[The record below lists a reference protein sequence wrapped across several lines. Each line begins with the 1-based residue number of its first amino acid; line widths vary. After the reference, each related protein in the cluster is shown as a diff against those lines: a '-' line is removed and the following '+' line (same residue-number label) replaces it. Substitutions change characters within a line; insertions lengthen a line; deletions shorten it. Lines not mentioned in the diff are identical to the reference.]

1 MIKKKAVAGGIVALA
16 AVLGGGGI
24 FAWTRRTAD
33 TETLADNQKY
43 VYAYVTSIEGNELT
57 YMEVDESVVEAYL
70 ASSTEDTEN
79 TEKGGDGSGAP
90 GGSDGS
96 GAPGDGSGA
105 PGRMSQGTSGT
116 NDSTE
121 MSDGMTQEENGDMP
135 GDATSDGTGSN
146 GGGAP
151 GGNGGMSGKSVT
163 TLIPVSTVVHTTAGT
178 ETTFQR
184 LAAGDL
190 LKLLILRS
198 RKLQFREASRRRK
211 KLKSRACCRKKYRIF
226 NGHAGFCFCPDIF
239 QILKI
244 GSCRKLSPCNLGFLH
259 RLREGMPD
267 LSQYIFRH
275 LFF

>member
-116 NDSTE
+116 DANTE
-121 MSDGMTQEENGDMP
+121 TSDGQPQEENGDMP
-135 GDATSDGTGSN
+135 GDTALDGTEKN
-146 GGGAP
+146 GGEAP
-151 GGNGGMSGKSVT
+151 GGNGGMSGESVT

-190 LKLLILRS
+190 LKLLIETS
-198 RKLQFREASRRRK
+198 EDGEEVIVEIWMQ
-211 KLKSRACCRKKYRIF
+211 
-226 NGHAGFCFCPDIF
+226 
-239 QILKI
+239 
-244 GSCRKLSPCNLGFLH
+244 
-259 RLREGMPD
+259 
-267 LSQYIFRH
+267 
-275 LFF
+275 

>member
-1 MIKKKAVAGGIVALA
+1 MIKKKVMAGGIVALA

-79 TEKGGDGSGAP
+79 AEKGRDGSGVPEGSDGSGAPGGSDAAGASGDGSGAP

-105 PGRMSQGTSGT
+105 PGDGSGAPGRMSQGTSGT
-116 NDSTE
+116 DANTE
-121 MSDGMTQEENGDMP
+121 TSDGQPQEENGDMP

-190 LKLLILRS
+190 LKLLIETS
-198 RKLQFREASRRRK
+198 EDGEEVIIEIWMQ
-211 KLKSRACCRKKYRIF
+211 
-226 NGHAGFCFCPDIF
+226 
-239 QILKI
+239 
-244 GSCRKLSPCNLGFLH
+244 
-259 RLREGMPD
+259 
-267 LSQYIFRH
+267 
-275 LFF
+275 

>member
-1 MIKKKAVAGGIVALA
+1 MAGGIVALA

-24 FAWTRRTAD
+24 FAWTHRTAD
-33 TETLADNQKY
+33 METLADNQKY

-70 ASSTEDTEN
+70 ASSTENTEN
-79 TEKGGDGSGAP
+79 AEKGGDGSGVPGGSDGSGAPGGSDTAGAPEDGSGAP

-116 NDSTE
+116 NDSTV
-121 MSDGMTQEENGDMP
+121 MSYGMPQEENGDMP

-190 LKLLILRS
+190 LKLLIVTS
-198 RKLQFREASRRRK
+198 EDGEEVIVEIWMQ
-211 KLKSRACCRKKYRIF
+211 
-226 NGHAGFCFCPDIF
+226 
-239 QILKI
+239 
-244 GSCRKLSPCNLGFLH
+244 
-259 RLREGMPD
+259 
-267 LSQYIFRH
+267 
-275 LFF
+275 

>member
-90 GGSDGS
+90 GESDGSGAPGGSDTAGAPEDGSGAPGGSDGS

-121 MSDGMTQEENGDMP
+121 MSDGMTQGTSGTDDSTEMSEVMLQGENGGMP
-135 GDATSDGTGSN
+135 GDAALDGTGSN

-151 GGNGGMSGKSVT
+151 GGNGGMSGESVT

-178 ETTFQR
+178 ETTF
-184 LAAGDL
+184 
-190 LKLLILRS
+190 
-198 RKLQFREASRRRK
+198 
-211 KLKSRACCRKKYRIF
+211 
-226 NGHAGFCFCPDIF
+226 
-239 QILKI
+239 
-244 GSCRKLSPCNLGFLH
+244 
-259 RLREGMPD
+259 
-267 LSQYIFRH
+267 
-275 LFF
+275 

>member
-16 AVLGGGGI
+16 AVLGGGI
-24 FAWTRRTAD
+24 FAWTRRIED

-57 YMEVDESVVEAYL
+57 YVEVDESVVEAYL
-70 ASSTEDTEN
+70 ASSTENTEN
-79 TEKGGDGSGAP
+79 AEKGGDGSGAP

-96 GAPGDGSGA
+96 GAPGGSDAAGASGDGLGA
-105 PGRMSQGTSGT
+105 PDGMSQGISGTDDSTETSYGMPQGTSGT

-121 MSDGMTQEENGDMP
+121 MSDGMPQEENSGMP

-151 GGNGGMSGKSVT
+151 GGNGGMSGESVT

-190 LKLLILRS
+190 LKLLIETS
-198 RKLQFREASRRRK
+198 EDGKEVIIEIWMQ
-211 KLKSRACCRKKYRIF
+211 
-226 NGHAGFCFCPDIF
+226 
-239 QILKI
+239 
-244 GSCRKLSPCNLGFLH
+244 
-259 RLREGMPD
+259 
-267 LSQYIFRH
+267 
-275 LFF
+275 

>member
-96 GAPGDGSGA
+96 GAPGGSDTAGA
-105 PGRMSQGTSGT
+105 PG
-116 NDSTE
+116 DSTE
-121 MSDGMTQEENGDMP
+121 ASG
-135 GDATSDGTGSN
+135 DGTG
-146 GGGAP
+146 AP
-151 GGNGGMSGKSVT
+151 G
-163 TLIPVSTVVHTTAGT
+163 
-178 ETTFQR
+178 
-184 LAAGDL
+184 D
-190 LKLLILRS
+190 
-198 RKLQFREASRRRK
+198 
-211 KLKSRACCRKKYRIF
+211 
-226 NGHAGFCFCPDIF
+226 
-239 QILKI
+239 
-244 GSCRKLSPCNLGFLH
+244 GS
-259 RLREGMPD
+259 
-267 LSQYIFRH
+267 
-275 LFF
+275 

>member
-1 MIKKKAVAGGIVALA
+1 MAGGIVALA

-24 FAWTRRTAD
+24 FAWTHRTAD
-33 TETLADNQKY
+33 METLADNQKY

-70 ASSTEDTEN
+70 ASSTENTEN
-79 TEKGGDGSGAP
+79 AEKGGDGSGVP

-116 NDSTE
+116 NDSTV
-121 MSDGMTQEENGDMP
+121 MSYGMPQEENGDMP

-190 LKLLILRS
+190 LKLLIVTS
-198 RKLQFREASRRRK
+198 EDGEEVIVEIWMQ
-211 KLKSRACCRKKYRIF
+211 
-226 NGHAGFCFCPDIF
+226 
-239 QILKI
+239 
-244 GSCRKLSPCNLGFLH
+244 
-259 RLREGMPD
+259 
-267 LSQYIFRH
+267 
-275 LFF
+275 

>member
-1 MIKKKAVAGGIVALA
+1 MQAARKTPRIQKKAEMAREHQGKVMVQG
-16 AVLGGGGI
+16 
-24 FAWTRRTAD
+24 RR
-33 TETLADNQKY
+33 EEVIPQERQKM
-43 VYAYVTSIEGNELT
+43 ARERQE
-57 YMEVDESVVEAYL
+57 EVMVQGRREMAR
-70 ASSTEDTEN
+70 
-79 TEKGGDGSGAP
+79 
-90 GGSDGS
+90 
-96 GAPGDGSGA
+96 GA

-190 LKLLILRS
+190 LKLLIETS
-198 RKLQFREASRRRK
+198 EDGEEVIIEIWMQ
-211 KLKSRACCRKKYRIF
+211 
-226 NGHAGFCFCPDIF
+226 
-239 QILKI
+239 
-244 GSCRKLSPCNLGFLH
+244 
-259 RLREGMPD
+259 
-267 LSQYIFRH
+267 
-275 LFF
+275 

>member
-24 FAWTRRTAD
+24 FAWTHRTAD
-33 TETLADNQKY
+33 METLADNQKY

-70 ASSTEDTEN
+70 ASSTENTEN
-79 TEKGGDGSGAP
+79 AEKGGDGSGVPGGSDGSGAPGGSDTAGAPEDGSGAP

-116 NDSTE
+116 NDSTV
-121 MSDGMTQEENGDMP
+121 MSYGMPQEENGDMP

-190 LKLLILRS
+190 LKLLIVTS
-198 RKLQFREASRRRK
+198 EDGEEVIVEIWMQ
-211 KLKSRACCRKKYRIF
+211 
-226 NGHAGFCFCPDIF
+226 
-239 QILKI
+239 
-244 GSCRKLSPCNLGFLH
+244 
-259 RLREGMPD
+259 
-267 LSQYIFRH
+267 
-275 LFF
+275 

>member
-1 MIKKKAVAGGIVALA
+1 MIRKKVMAGGIVALA

-24 FAWTRRTAD
+24 FAWTHRTAD
-33 TETLADNQKY
+33 METLADNQKY

-57 YMEVDESVVEAYL
+57 YMVVDESVVEAYL

-79 TEKGGDGSGAP
+79 AEKGGDGSGVP

-116 NDSTE
+116 NDSTV
-121 MSDGMTQEENGDMP
+121 MSYGMPQEENGDMP

-190 LKLLILRS
+190 LKLLIVTS
-198 RKLQFREASRRRK
+198 EDGEEVIVEIWMQ
-211 KLKSRACCRKKYRIF
+211 
-226 NGHAGFCFCPDIF
+226 
-239 QILKI
+239 
-244 GSCRKLSPCNLGFLH
+244 
-259 RLREGMPD
+259 
-267 LSQYIFRH
+267 
-275 LFF
+275 

>member
-79 TEKGGDGSGAP
+79 TEKGRDGSGAP

-121 MSDGMTQEENGDMP
+121 MSDGMPQEENGDMP

-146 GGGAP
+146 GEEAP
-151 GGNGGMSGKSVT
+151 GGNGGMSGESVT

-190 LKLLILRS
+190 LKLLIVTSEDGANVPNLC
-198 RKLQFREASRRRK
+198 L
-211 KLKSRACCRKKYRIF
+211 
-226 NGHAGFCFCPDIF
+226 DIF
-239 QILKI
+239 
-244 GSCRKLSPCNLGFLH
+244 
-259 RLREGMPD
+259 
-267 LSQYIFRH
+267 
-275 LFF
+275 

>member
-1 MIKKKAVAGGIVALA
+1 MIRKKVMAGGIVALA

-24 FAWTRRTAD
+24 FAWTHRTAD
-33 TETLADNQKY
+33 METLADNQKY

-70 ASSTEDTEN
+70 ASSTENTEN
-79 TEKGGDGSGAP
+79 AEKGGDGSGVPGGSDGSGAPGGSDTAGAPEDGSGAP

-96 GAPGDGSGA
+96 GAPGGGSGA

-116 NDSTE
+116 NDSTV
-121 MSDGMTQEENGDMP
+121 MSYGMPQEENGDMP

-190 LKLLILRS
+190 LKLLIVTS
-198 RKLQFREASRRRK
+198 EDGEEVIVEIWMQ
-211 KLKSRACCRKKYRIF
+211 
-226 NGHAGFCFCPDIF
+226 
-239 QILKI
+239 
-244 GSCRKLSPCNLGFLH
+244 
-259 RLREGMPD
+259 
-267 LSQYIFRH
+267 
-275 LFF
+275 

>member
-1 MIKKKAVAGGIVALA
+1 MIRKKVMAGGIVALA

-24 FAWTRRTAD
+24 FAWTHRTAD
-33 TETLADNQKY
+33 METLADNQKY

-70 ASSTEDTEN
+70 ASSTENTEN
-79 TEKGGDGSGAP
+79 AEKGGDGSGVPGGSDGSGAPGGSDTAGAPEDGSGAP

-116 NDSTE
+116 NDSTVRAY
-121 MSDGMTQEENGDMP
+121 GLPQEENGDMP
-135 GDATSDGTGSN
+135 GDATLDGTGSN

-190 LKLLILRS
+190 LKLLIVTS
-198 RKLQFREASRRRK
+198 EDGEEVIVEIWMQ
-211 KLKSRACCRKKYRIF
+211 
-226 NGHAGFCFCPDIF
+226 
-239 QILKI
+239 
-244 GSCRKLSPCNLGFLH
+244 
-259 RLREGMPD
+259 
-267 LSQYIFRH
+267 
-275 LFF
+275 

>member
-79 TEKGGDGSGAP
+79 TEKG
-90 GGSDGS
+90 
-96 GAPGDGSGA
+96 GDGSGA

-190 LKLLILRS
+190 LKLLIVTS
-198 RKLQFREASRRRK
+198 EDGEEVIVEIWMQ
-211 KLKSRACCRKKYRIF
+211 
-226 NGHAGFCFCPDIF
+226 
-239 QILKI
+239 
-244 GSCRKLSPCNLGFLH
+244 
-259 RLREGMPD
+259 
-267 LSQYIFRH
+267 
-275 LFF
+275 

>member
-1 MIKKKAVAGGIVALA
+1 MIRKKVMAGGIVALA

-24 FAWTRRTAD
+24 FAWTHRTAD
-33 TETLADNQKY
+33 METLADNQKY

-70 ASSTEDTEN
+70 ASSTENTEN
-79 TEKGGDGSGAP
+79 AEKGGDGSGAPGGSDTAGAPEDGSGAP

-116 NDSTE
+116 NDSTV
-121 MSDGMTQEENGDMP
+121 MSYGMPQEENGDMP

-190 LKLLILRS
+190 LKLLIVTS
-198 RKLQFREASRRRK
+198 EDGEEVIVEIWMQ
-211 KLKSRACCRKKYRIF
+211 
-226 NGHAGFCFCPDIF
+226 
-239 QILKI
+239 
-244 GSCRKLSPCNLGFLH
+244 
-259 RLREGMPD
+259 
-267 LSQYIFRH
+267 
-275 LFF
+275 

>member
-105 PGRMSQGTSGT
+105 PGDGLGAPGDGSGAPGDSTEASGDGSGAPGRMSQGTSGT

-190 LKLLILRS
+190 LKLLIES
-198 RKLQFREASRRRK
+198 SEDGEEVIIEIWMQ
-211 KLKSRACCRKKYRIF
+211 
-226 NGHAGFCFCPDIF
+226 
-239 QILKI
+239 
-244 GSCRKLSPCNLGFLH
+244 
-259 RLREGMPD
+259 
-267 LSQYIFRH
+267 
-275 LFF
+275 

>member
-1 MIKKKAVAGGIVALA
+1 MIRKKVMAGGIVALA

-24 FAWTRRTAD
+24 FAWTHRTAD

-70 ASSTEDTEN
+70 ASSTENTEN
-79 TEKGGDGSGAP
+79 AEKGGDGSGVP

-116 NDSTE
+116 NDSTV
-121 MSDGMTQEENGDMP
+121 MSYGMPQEENGDMP

-190 LKLLILRS
+190 LKLLIVTS
-198 RKLQFREASRRRK
+198 EDGEEVIVEIWMQ
-211 KLKSRACCRKKYRIF
+211 
-226 NGHAGFCFCPDIF
+226 
-239 QILKI
+239 
-244 GSCRKLSPCNLGFLH
+244 
-259 RLREGMPD
+259 
-267 LSQYIFRH
+267 
-275 LFF
+275 

>member
-79 TEKGGDGSGAP
+79 TEKGRDGSGAP

-116 NDSTE
+116 NDSTV
-121 MSDGMTQEENGDMP
+121 MSYGMPQEENGDMP

-190 LKLLILRS
+190 LKLLIVTS
-198 RKLQFREASRRRK
+198 EDGEEVIIEIWMQ
-211 KLKSRACCRKKYRIF
+211 
-226 NGHAGFCFCPDIF
+226 
-239 QILKI
+239 
-244 GSCRKLSPCNLGFLH
+244 
-259 RLREGMPD
+259 
-267 LSQYIFRH
+267 
-275 LFF
+275 

>member
-24 FAWTRRTAD
+24 FAWTRRIED

-57 YMEVDESVVEAYL
+57 YVEVDESVVEAYL
-70 ASSTEDTEN
+70 ASSTENTEN
-79 TEKGGDGSGAP
+79 AEKGGDGSGAP

-96 GAPGDGSGA
+96 GAPGGSDAAGAPGDGLGAPGAGSGAPGDSTEASGDGSGA

-190 LKLLILRS
+190 LKLLIETS
-198 RKLQFREASRRRK
+198 EDGEEVIIEIWMQ
-211 KLKSRACCRKKYRIF
+211 
-226 NGHAGFCFCPDIF
+226 
-239 QILKI
+239 
-244 GSCRKLSPCNLGFLH
+244 
-259 RLREGMPD
+259 
-267 LSQYIFRH
+267 
-275 LFF
+275 

>member
-16 AVLGGGGI
+16 AVLGGGI
-24 FAWTRRTAD
+24 FAWTRRIED

-57 YMEVDESVVEAYL
+57 YVEVDESVVEAYL
-70 ASSTEDTEN
+70 ASSTENTEN
-79 TEKGGDGSGAP
+79 AEKGGDGSGVP

-116 NDSTE
+116 NDSTV
-121 MSDGMTQEENGDMP
+121 MSYGMPQEENGDMP

-190 LKLLILRS
+190 LKLLIVTS
-198 RKLQFREASRRRK
+198 EDGEEVIVEIWMQ
-211 KLKSRACCRKKYRIF
+211 
-226 NGHAGFCFCPDIF
+226 
-239 QILKI
+239 
-244 GSCRKLSPCNLGFLH
+244 
-259 RLREGMPD
+259 
-267 LSQYIFRH
+267 
-275 LFF
+275 

>member
-151 GGNGGMSGKSVT
+151 GGNGGMSGESVT

-190 LKLLILRS
+190 LKLLIVTS
-198 RKLQFREASRRRK
+198 EDGEEVIVEIWMQ
-211 KLKSRACCRKKYRIF
+211 
-226 NGHAGFCFCPDIF
+226 
-239 QILKI
+239 
-244 GSCRKLSPCNLGFLH
+244 
-259 RLREGMPD
+259 
-267 LSQYIFRH
+267 
-275 LFF
+275 

>member
-70 ASSTEDTEN
+70 ASSTENTEN
-79 TEKGGDGSGAP
+79 AEKGGDGSGAP

-96 GAPGDGSGA
+96 GAPGGSDAAGAPGDGLGAPGDGSGAPGDSTEAPGDGSGA

-121 MSDGMTQEENGDMP
+121 MSDGMPQEENGDMP

-190 LKLLILRS
+190 LKLLIVTS
-198 RKLQFREASRRRK
+198 EDGEEVIIEIWMQ
-211 KLKSRACCRKKYRIF
+211 
-226 NGHAGFCFCPDIF
+226 
-239 QILKI
+239 
-244 GSCRKLSPCNLGFLH
+244 
-259 RLREGMPD
+259 
-267 LSQYIFRH
+267 
-275 LFF
+275 

>member
-96 GAPGDGSGA
+96 GAPGGSDTAGAPEDGSGA
-105 PGRMSQGTSGT
+105 PGGMPRGTSGT
-116 NDSTE
+116 DDSTE
-121 MSDGMTQEENGDMP
+121 TSDGQPQEENGDMP

-190 LKLLILRS
+190 LKLLILRG
-198 RKLQFREASRRRK
+198 RKLQ
-211 KLKSRACCRKKYRIF
+211 
-226 NGHAGFCFCPDIF
+226 
-239 QILKI
+239 
-244 GSCRKLSPCNLGFLH
+244 
-259 RLREGMPD
+259 
-267 LSQYIFRH
+267 
-275 LFF
+275 

>member
-24 FAWTRRTAD
+24 FAWTRRIED

-57 YMEVDESVVEAYL
+57 YVEVDESVVEAYL
-70 ASSTEDTEN
+70 ASSTENTEN
-79 TEKGGDGSGAP
+79 AEKGGDGSGAPGGSDGSGAPGGSDAAGAPEDGSGAP

-116 NDSTE
+116 NDSTV
-121 MSDGMTQEENGDMP
+121 MSYGMPQEENGDMP

-190 LKLLILRS
+190 LKLLIVTS
-198 RKLQFREASRRRK
+198 EDGEEVIVEIWMQ
-211 KLKSRACCRKKYRIF
+211 
-226 NGHAGFCFCPDIF
+226 
-239 QILKI
+239 
-244 GSCRKLSPCNLGFLH
+244 
-259 RLREGMPD
+259 
-267 LSQYIFRH
+267 
-275 LFF
+275 

>member
-1 MIKKKAVAGGIVALA
+1 MIRKKVMAGGIVALA

-24 FAWTRRTAD
+24 FAWTHRTAD
-33 TETLADNQKY
+33 METLADNQKY

-70 ASSTEDTEN
+70 ASSTENTEN
-79 TEKGGDGSGAP
+79 AEKG
-90 GGSDGS
+90 
-96 GAPGDGSGA
+96 GDGSGA

-116 NDSTE
+116 NDSTV
-121 MSDGMTQEENGDMP
+121 MSYGMPQEENGDMP

-190 LKLLILRS
+190 LKLLIVTS
-198 RKLQFREASRRRK
+198 EDGEEVIVEIWMQ
-211 KLKSRACCRKKYRIF
+211 
-226 NGHAGFCFCPDIF
+226 
-239 QILKI
+239 
-244 GSCRKLSPCNLGFLH
+244 
-259 RLREGMPD
+259 
-267 LSQYIFRH
+267 
-275 LFF
+275 

>member
-57 YMEVDESVVEAYL
+57 YVEVDESVVEAYL
-70 ASSTEDTEN
+70 ASSTENTEN
-79 TEKGGDGSGAP
+79 AEKGGDGSGAP

-96 GAPGDGSGA
+96 GAPGGSDTAGAPGDSTEASGDGSGAPGDGSGAPGDSTETSGDGSGA

-116 NDSTE
+116 DANTE
-121 MSDGMTQEENGDMP
+121 TSDGQPQEENGDMP

-190 LKLLILRS
+190 LKLLIETS
-198 RKLQFREASRRRK
+198 EDGEEVIIEIWMQ
-211 KLKSRACCRKKYRIF
+211 
-226 NGHAGFCFCPDIF
+226 
-239 QILKI
+239 
-244 GSCRKLSPCNLGFLH
+244 
-259 RLREGMPD
+259 
-267 LSQYIFRH
+267 
-275 LFF
+275 

>member
-1 MIKKKAVAGGIVALA
+1 MIRKKVMAGGIVALA

-24 FAWTRRTAD
+24 FAWTHRTAD
-33 TETLADNQKY
+33 METLADNQKY

-70 ASSTEDTEN
+70 ASSTENTEN
-79 TEKGGDGSGAP
+79 AEKGGDGSGVPGGSDGSGAPGGSDIAGAPEDGSGAP

-116 NDSTE
+116 NDSTV
-121 MSDGMTQEENGDMP
+121 MSYGMPQEENGDMP

-190 LKLLILRS
+190 LKLLIVTS
-198 RKLQFREASRRRK
+198 EDGEEVIVEIWMQ
-211 KLKSRACCRKKYRIF
+211 
-226 NGHAGFCFCPDIF
+226 
-239 QILKI
+239 
-244 GSCRKLSPCNLGFLH
+244 
-259 RLREGMPD
+259 
-267 LSQYIFRH
+267 
-275 LFF
+275 

>member
-24 FAWTRRTAD
+24 FAWTHRTAD
-33 TETLADNQKY
+33 METLADNQKY

-79 TEKGGDGSGAP
+79 AEKGRDGSGVPEGSDGSGAPGGSDAAGASGDGSGAP

-116 NDSTE
+116 DANTE
-121 MSDGMTQEENGDMP
+121 TSDGQPQEENGDMP

-190 LKLLILRS
+190 LKLLIETS
-198 RKLQFREASRRRK
+198 EDGEEVIIEIWMQ
-211 KLKSRACCRKKYRIF
+211 
-226 NGHAGFCFCPDIF
+226 
-239 QILKI
+239 
-244 GSCRKLSPCNLGFLH
+244 
-259 RLREGMPD
+259 
-267 LSQYIFRH
+267 
-275 LFF
+275 

>member
-79 TEKGGDGSGAP
+79 AEKGGDGSGAP

-96 GAPGDGSGA
+96 GAPGGSDAAGASGDGSGA
-105 PGRMSQGTSGT
+105 PGGMPRGTSGT

-121 MSDGMTQEENGDMP
+121 MSDGMPQEENGDMP

-190 LKLLILRS
+190 LKLLIETS
-198 RKLQFREASRRRK
+198 EDGKEVIIEIWMQ
-211 KLKSRACCRKKYRIF
+211 
-226 NGHAGFCFCPDIF
+226 
-239 QILKI
+239 
-244 GSCRKLSPCNLGFLH
+244 
-259 RLREGMPD
+259 
-267 LSQYIFRH
+267 
-275 LFF
+275 

>member
-57 YMEVDESVVEAYL
+57 YVEVDESVVEAYL

-190 LKLLILRS
+190 LKLLIVTS
-198 RKLQFREASRRRK
+198 EDGEEVIVEIWMQ
-211 KLKSRACCRKKYRIF
+211 
-226 NGHAGFCFCPDIF
+226 
-239 QILKI
+239 
-244 GSCRKLSPCNLGFLH
+244 
-259 RLREGMPD
+259 
-267 LSQYIFRH
+267 
-275 LFF
+275 

>member
-105 PGRMSQGTSGT
+105 PGRMPQGTSGT
-116 NDSTE
+116 NDSTV
-121 MSDGMTQEENGDMP
+121 MSYGMPQEENGDMP

-190 LKLLILRS
+190 LKLLIETS
-198 RKLQFREASRRRK
+198 EDGEEVIIEIWMQ
-211 KLKSRACCRKKYRIF
+211 
-226 NGHAGFCFCPDIF
+226 
-239 QILKI
+239 
-244 GSCRKLSPCNLGFLH
+244 
-259 RLREGMPD
+259 
-267 LSQYIFRH
+267 
-275 LFF
+275 

>member
-43 VYAYVTSIEGNELT
+43 VYAYVASIEGNELT

-90 GGSDGS
+90 GESDGS
-96 GAPGDGSGA
+96 GAPGGSDTAGAPEDGSGA
-105 PGRMSQGTSGT
+105 PGGMPRGTSGTDDSTETSDGMSQGISGTDDSTETSYGMPQGTSGT
-116 NDSTE
+116 NDSTV
-121 MSDGMTQEENGDMP
+121 MSYGMPQEENGDMP

-190 LKLLILRS
+190 LKLLIETS
-198 RKLQFREASRRRK
+198 EDGEEVIIEIWMQ
-211 KLKSRACCRKKYRIF
+211 
-226 NGHAGFCFCPDIF
+226 
-239 QILKI
+239 
-244 GSCRKLSPCNLGFLH
+244 
-259 RLREGMPD
+259 
-267 LSQYIFRH
+267 
-275 LFF
+275 

>member
-96 GAPGDGSGA
+96 GAPGGSDTAGAPGDSTEASGDGSGA

-116 NDSTE
+116 DANTE
-121 MSDGMTQEENGDMP
+121 TSDGQPQEENGDMP

-190 LKLLILRS
+190 LKLLIETS
-198 RKLQFREASRRRK
+198 EDGEEA
-211 KLKSRACCRKKYRIF
+211 I
-226 NGHAGFCFCPDIF
+226 IEIWM
-239 QILKI
+239 Q
-244 GSCRKLSPCNLGFLH
+244 
-259 RLREGMPD
+259 
-267 LSQYIFRH
+267 
-275 LFF
+275 

>member
-105 PGRMSQGTSGT
+105 HGRMSQGTSGT

-190 LKLLILRS
+190 LKLLIETS
-198 RKLQFREASRRRK
+198 EDGEEVIVEIWMQ
-211 KLKSRACCRKKYRIF
+211 
-226 NGHAGFCFCPDIF
+226 
-239 QILKI
+239 
-244 GSCRKLSPCNLGFLH
+244 
-259 RLREGMPD
+259 
-267 LSQYIFRH
+267 
-275 LFF
+275 

>member
-1 MIKKKAVAGGIVALA
+1 MIRKKVMAGGIVALA

-24 FAWTRRTAD
+24 FAWTHRTAD
-33 TETLADNQKY
+33 METLADNQKY

-70 ASSTEDTEN
+70 ASSTENTEN
-79 TEKGGDGSGAP
+79 AEKGGDGSGVPGGSEGSGAPGGSDTAGAPEDGSGAP

-116 NDSTE
+116 NDSTV
-121 MSDGMTQEENGDMP
+121 MSYGMPQEENGDMP

-190 LKLLILRS
+190 LKLLIVTS
-198 RKLQFREASRRRK
+198 EDGEEVIVEIWMQ
-211 KLKSRACCRKKYRIF
+211 
-226 NGHAGFCFCPDIF
+226 
-239 QILKI
+239 
-244 GSCRKLSPCNLGFLH
+244 
-259 RLREGMPD
+259 
-267 LSQYIFRH
+267 
-275 LFF
+275 

>member
-79 TEKGGDGSGAP
+79 AEKGRDGSGVPEGSDGSGAP
-90 GGSDGS
+90 GGSDTA
-96 GAPGDGSGA
+96 GAPGDGLGA
-105 PGRMSQGTSGT
+105 PGGMPRGTSGT
-116 NDSTE
+116 DDSTE
-121 MSDGMTQEENGDMP
+121 TSDGMPQEENGDMP

-190 LKLLILRS
+190 LKLLIETS
-198 RKLQFREASRRRK
+198 EDGEEVIIEIWMQ
-211 KLKSRACCRKKYRIF
+211 
-226 NGHAGFCFCPDIF
+226 
-239 QILKI
+239 
-244 GSCRKLSPCNLGFLH
+244 
-259 RLREGMPD
+259 
-267 LSQYIFRH
+267 
-275 LFF
+275 

>member
-79 TEKGGDGSGAP
+79 TEKCGDGSGAP

-96 GAPGDGSGA
+96 GAPGGSDTAGAPGDSTEASGDGSGAPGDGSGAPGDSTETSGDGSGA

-116 NDSTE
+116 DANTE
-121 MSDGMTQEENGDMP
+121 TSDGQPQEENGDMP
-135 GDATSDGTGSN
+135 GDTALDGTEKN
-146 GGGAP
+146 GGEAP
-151 GGNGGMSGKSVT
+151 GGNGGMSGESVT

-190 LKLLILRS
+190 LKLLIETS
-198 RKLQFREASRRRK
+198 EDGEEVIVEIWMQ
-211 KLKSRACCRKKYRIF
+211 
-226 NGHAGFCFCPDIF
+226 
-239 QILKI
+239 
-244 GSCRKLSPCNLGFLH
+244 
-259 RLREGMPD
+259 
-267 LSQYIFRH
+267 
-275 LFF
+275 